1 MFLYRNKKHI
11 AFGFMAALA
20 SCAAPAPAFA
30 KDVTGTITEVV
41 CKISDVYDVRDK
53 QAVFYECH
61 MVVTYSPDK
70 AFYAEVV
77 GRRQYRLGEAVVLTL
92 KRNGDWNV
100 QPLSEWRPFR

>member
-11 AFGFMAALA
+11 ALGFMAALA

-30 KDVTGTITEVV
+30 KDVTGTITEVI

-53 QAVFYECH
+53 EAVFYECH
-61 MVVTYSPDK
+61 MTITYSPDK
-70 AFYAEVV
+70 AFHAEVV
-77 GRRQYRLGEAVVLTL
+77 SKRQYRRGEAVVLTL
-92 KRNGDWNV
+92 KPDGDWNV

>member
-11 AFGFMAALA
+11 AFGFIAALA

-30 KDVTGTITEVV
+30 KDVTGTITEVI

-53 QAVFYECH
+53 EAVFYECH
-61 MVVTYSPDK
+61 MTVIYSPDK
-70 AFYAEVV
+70 AFHAEVV
-77 GRRQYRLGEAVVLTL
+77 SKRQYRRGEAVVLTL
-92 KRNGDWNV
+92 KPDGNWNV